1 MDKIFWEATTGTFS
15 LWGLSLAYSRITQ
28 MMGLGWGT
36 QRPTL
41 PPFWRSET
49 FNRSVHFS
57 AQICD
62 FLYHAEQRLGSQS
75 DLARELVQK
84 QQFEEAAAAEL
95 VDYLKRQRE
104 HTRSALPNRTNVL
117 FEHVLSGPAGY
128 QGPDQPQQL
137 VIHTHWGGRIN
148 RPWALA
154 LDVAWRQHTG
164 CKPELHADNNVVGYS
179 MQKSKRGPGT
189 RLCRATVGLG
199 KQRQLINA
207 IARAFGSL
215 GFFWCTIPRM
225 RWSCIA
231 AQQAAL

>member
-1 MDKIFWEATTGTFS
+1 MTQRIKANRGAVLALYSSGGSIPDRGYFQLKHKDSGAKLGELDEEFVWEATTGDSFT
-15 LWGLSLAYSRITQ
+15 L
-28 MMGLGWGT
+28 GT
-36 QRPTL
+36 QHWRIHSITHNDVLVTEARSGTTL

-137 VIHTHWGGRIN
+137 VIHTHWG
-148 RPWALA
+148 
-154 LDVAWRQHTG
+154 
-164 CKPELHADNNVVGYS
+164 VGAS
-179 MQKSKRGPGT
+179 T
-189 RLCRATVGLG
+189 GLG
-199 KQRQLINA
+199 
-207 IARAFGSL
+207 
-215 GFFWCTIPRM
+215 P
-225 RWSCIA
+225 
-231 AQQAAL
+231 